1 MEKTAV
7 CPGTYDPLT
16 EGHRD
21 IIIRCSKVFKKV
33 ILAIS
38 KNTRKKPLYSLEK
51 RIDFARRSLSE
62 IGNLQIIPFEGLLAD
77 LVAEIDAEVIVKGL
91 RAISDF
97 EYEFQMAQINKKLKP
112 ELETMFLVT
121 NPRYAYLSSSA
132 VKEVARF
139 GGCITG
145 LVPAEIEEEIV
156 ESFKNG
162 VFE

>member
-1 MEKTAV
+1 MEKTAL

-21 IIIRCSKVFKKV
+21 VIIRCSRVFKKV
-33 ILAIS
+33 IVAIS
-38 KNTRKKPLYSLEK
+38 NNTSKNPLYSLEK
-51 RIDFARRSLSE
+51 RMDFTRRSLAN
-62 IGNLQIIPFEGLLAD
+62 INNIDIAPFEGLLVD
-77 LVAEIDAEVIVKGL
+77 LAEEMNAEVIVKGL

-97 EYEFQMAQINKKLKP
+97 ENEFQMAQINKKLKP

-132 VKEVARF
+132 VKEVAGF

-145 LVPAEIEEEIV
+145 LVPEEIEEEVV
-156 ESFKNG
+156 ESFKSG
-162 VFE
+162 VFD